1 MTDGPKVIEMDV
13 KSSSQEGQEAESDI
27 LNQTSG
33 PTAETQEQG
42 PGVVGSEPSDPAH
55 GDARAS
61 ATPAMPGSG
70 NMEMIRKILFGSK
83 MREYEERSAR
93 LEESVARDMQRL
105 RDDLIFRIDSL
116 EQFVKGELE
125 RVSDKVQGNRRE
137 MGNTAQE
144 FKEAMSKLQQELN
157 AAIVGLND
165 QYIKD
170 TRDIRQRLHV
180 QANETLEKLRQ
191 QYDQM
196 TVTMARLTDQLQD
209 VKMDRDELSGLLTEM
224 ALRIKRQFDI
234 TGIE

>member
-1 MTDGPKVIEMDV
+1 MTNGPKVIEMDV
-13 KSSSQEGQEAESDI
+13 KSPNQQGQEAESDI

-33 PTAETQEQG
+33 PTAETQERG
-42 PGVVGSEPSDPAH
+42 PGDVGPESSDPSH
-55 GDARAS
+55 GGAQES
-61 ATPAMPGSG
+61 PVPAMPGGG
-70 NMEMIRKILFGSK
+70 NMEMIRKILFGGK

-144 FKEAMSKLQQELN
+144 FKEAMSKLQQDLN
-157 AAIVGLND
+157 ASIVGLND

-170 TRDIRQRLHV
+170 TRDIRQRLHM

-196 TVTMARLTDQLQD
+196 TVTVERLTDQLQD